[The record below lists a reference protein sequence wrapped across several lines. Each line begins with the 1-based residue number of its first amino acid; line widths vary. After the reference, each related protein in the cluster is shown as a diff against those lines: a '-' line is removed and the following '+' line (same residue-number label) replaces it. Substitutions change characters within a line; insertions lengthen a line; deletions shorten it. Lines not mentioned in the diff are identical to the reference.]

1 MYRDREDEKENSFA
15 VDLRSGLTQLTQRG
29 IEIQE
34 QVLRQEAVELFKEFS
49 AGNGFIYNY
58 IARGLAELMRT
69 SCGGRE

>member
-58 IARGLAELMRT
+58 NARLG
-69 SCGGRE
+69 